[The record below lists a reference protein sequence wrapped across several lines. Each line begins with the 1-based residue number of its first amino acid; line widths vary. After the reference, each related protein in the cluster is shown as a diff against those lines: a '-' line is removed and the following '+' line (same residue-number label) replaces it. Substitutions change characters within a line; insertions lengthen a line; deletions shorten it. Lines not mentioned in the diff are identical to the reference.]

1 MDVRLPVTKSVTAWS
16 RAVWLGHESRKGV
29 RVKEGQMKIVAG
41 VLAVVMCLAVAPI
54 LAQDKPT
61 FPINFTAFA
70 VNLNQGPSAG
80 TVQIRLDRLST
91 AEERETLIAAF
102 KEGGQNALL
111 RALQRVNP
119 RVGFIRTPNSL
130 GWDLRFAWRELNS
143 DGTSRVVIATDRRVD
158 FLEARNRP
166 RVNDF
171 PFTLVE
177 MRLDKAGNGEG
188 RMAVAA
194 RISKA
199 RDGET
204 IEIENYAISPVA
216 LNNIT
221 ISR

>member
-1 MDVRLPVTKSVTAWS
+1 
-16 RAVWLGHESRKGV
+16 
-29 RVKEGQMKIVAG
+29 MKRSLA
-41 VLAVVMCLAVAPI
+41 VLALAMCLAFAPVV
-54 LAQDKPT
+54 AQDAVKTPMT
-61 FPINFTAFA
+61 FTAFA

-80 TVQIRLDRLST
+80 TVQITLDRFSSS
-91 AEERETLIAAF
+91 EERATLVAAF

-130 GWDLRFAWRELNS
+130 GWDLRFAYREVNA
-143 DGTSRVVIATDRRVD
+143 DGTSRIIIATDRRIE
-158 FLEARNRP
+158 FWEARNRP
-166 RVNDF
+166 RVSDF

-177 MRLDKAGNGEG
+177 MHLDKAGSGEG

-221 ISR
+221 MTSR

>member
-1 MDVRLPVTKSVTAWS
+1 MPWS
-16 RAVWLGHESRKGV
+16 RAVWLGHESRKDV

-54 LAQDKPT
+54 LAQDKAPDKPT

-80 TVQIRLDRLST
+80 TVQIRLDRLSS

>member
-1 MDVRLPVTKSVTAWS
+1 M
-16 RAVWLGHESRKGV
+16 
-29 RVKEGQMKIVAG
+29 RVAAG

-54 LAQDKPT
+54 LAQDKPA

-111 RALQRVNP
+111 RALQRVRP

-130 GWDLRFAWRELNS
+130 GWDLRYAYRFQNE
-143 DGTSRVVIATDRRVD
+143 DGTSRLVIATDRRVD

-171 PFTLVE
+171 PFTLLE
-177 MRLDKAGNGEG
+177 MRLDKEGNGEG

-194 RISKA
+194 RISTA

-221 ISR
+221 ITR